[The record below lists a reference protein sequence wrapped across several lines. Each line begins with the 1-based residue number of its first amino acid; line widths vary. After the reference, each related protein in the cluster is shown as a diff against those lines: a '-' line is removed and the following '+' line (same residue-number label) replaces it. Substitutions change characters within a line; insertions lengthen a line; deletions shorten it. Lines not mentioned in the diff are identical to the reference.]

1 MVAGRLQ
8 FFSQNWQHITQ
19 DPWVL
24 QTVQG
29 YEIELLDCPCQS
41 RIPSPPVLSPTQ
53 IYLVVEEIRN
63 LLQKGAILE
72 VPFNPNVGFY
82 SNLFLMGRHINSL
95 VSLSG

>member
-1 MVAGRLQ
+1 MVFRRLQ

-29 YEIELLDCPCQS
+29 YEIELPDCPWQS

-53 IYLVVEEIRN
+53 TYLVAEELRN
-63 LLQKGAILE
+63 LLQKGAVLE
-72 VPFNPNVGFY
+72 VLFNPNVGFY
-82 SNLFLMGRHINSL
+82 SNLFLVGRHINSL